1 VNPSPSVNLPDFRRK
16 FDSAQTPLVA
26 QNALG
31 VQPGVHVQVVDTNR
45 TAIVKL
51 KTATA
56 ALNFPEIAAA
66 GTEVLTIAV
75 TGAATGDAV
84 HIGVPTAAIN
94 AGVIYWGYVSAA
106 DTVTV
111 VANNITA
118 GPINPASGTFRAVVM
133 GF

>member
-1 VNPSPSVNLPDFRRK
+1 MQPTSLNLPDFRRK
-16 FDSAQTPLVA
+16 FDTAQTPLVA
-26 QNALG
+26 QNALLL
-31 VQPGVHVQVVDTNR
+31 QPGVHVQTVDSNR

-56 ALNFPEIAAA
+56 ALNFPSIAAA
-66 GTEVLTIAV
+66 GTQVLTITV

-106 DTVTV
+106 NTVTV

-118 GPINPASGTFRAVVM
+118 GAIDPASGTFRAVVM